1 MWLRANAPGG
11 GEGDPS
17 MDWLRKN
24 APAQGADANLGG
36 TLQLGPLDT
45 GIPIPAS
52 LEAGLVGAGKT
63 FTNLIRGVQQPF
75 TSNAPSNL
83 SDVVSGSSPASRLK
97 ATVDEE
103 AKLYKPLE
111 QAHPLATTL
120 GEIAPY
126 MATGNPLALAAMS
139 GAEYGTP
146 EERATRAG
154 LTYAGGKVAQGVGRL
169 FGPQSMA
176 AAPAGGLA
184 SDFFNY
190 APAAGNKWG
199 IPLRAAQTTD
209 SKPIQ
214 ILDAV
219 AANLPV
225 SSGVIAK
232 AKDASFQ
239 AFNRAVSQTMG
250 EDSTRIT
257 PELLGKALDR
267 SGSQIGDIMGR
278 ARAQLTPAQAQE
290 VAHLSG
296 VIGDLGPEGQ
306 VLTAKLGKVIEGMT
320 NGQAMSGQTLRML
333 DSSLGRIMGSSNGD
347 LRYAAANL
355 QNIVRDAATASLEEG
370 DAALLKTARAQ
381 NFNARQIADATKATP
396 GALSPTQL
404 LAQVNKYQRS
414 ARYGGGNDLA
424 ELARFAKPTLGDAI
438 PNSGTAQRLFY
449 QKMLTNPL
457 TTIGSAGGALYGADQ
472 FGVNP
477 ADAVA
482 GLAFPYAAAR
492 GMAGKPLSAAAKRLL
507 QQSGGL
513 LGLELAPQ

>member
-1 MWLRANAPGG
+1 
-11 GEGDPS
+11 
-17 MDWLRKN
+17 
-24 APAQGADANLGG
+24 
-36 TLQLGPLDT
+36 
-45 GIPIPAS
+45 
-52 LEAGLVGAGKT
+52 
-63 FTNLIRGVQQPF
+63 
-75 TSNAPSNL
+75 
-83 SDVVSGSSPASRLK
+83 
-97 ATVDEE
+97 
-103 AKLYKPLE
+103 
-111 QAHPLATTL
+111 
-120 GEIAPY
+120 
-126 MATGNPLALAAMS
+126 
-139 GAEYGTP
+139 
-146 EERATRAG
+146 
-154 LTYAGGKVAQGVGRL
+154 
-169 FGPQSMA
+169 
-176 AAPAGGLA
+176 
-184 SDFFNY
+184 
-190 APAAGNKWG
+190 
-199 IPLRAAQTTD
+199 
-209 SKPIQ
+209 
-214 ILDAV
+214 
-219 AANLPV
+219 
-225 SSGVIAK
+225 
-232 AKDASFQ
+232 
-239 AFNRAVSQTMG
+239 
-250 EDSTRIT
+250 
-257 PELLGKALDR
+257 
-267 SGSQIGDIMGR
+267 
-278 ARAQLTPAQAQE
+278 
-290 VAHLSG
+290 
-296 VIGDLGPEGQ
+296 
-306 VLTAKLGKVIEGMT
+306 
-320 NGQAMSGQTLRML
+320 ML